1 MNGNND
7 NNDKC
12 DRTTTAMN
20 IFLIFNI
27 AFQVVIVV
35 LGKGSNDPE
44 KIKSKFFDKVQL
56 LDEINKKCAEK
67 FFEDLKDEKSYFD
80 TVKIV
85 VMVLS
90 SISAVLAI
98 ILFLYGMSIC
108 CCETKF
114 YSLSFITPAY
124 GIIAGVASMI
134 LLIKEQIECKCNING
149 FDAPVNSAII
159 DEYDVDYFLLGIFS
173 VVSAGLYIL
182 NLIFLLCLYCRK
194 KKSNTIPN
202 STTVVAPVVPI
213 QPIIPSSRPV
223 IVGNRK
229 KHKTY
234 KSVSQGSNSTSGKK

>member
-7 NNDKC
+7 KC
-12 DRTTTAMN
+12 DGTTTAMN

-35 LGKGSNDPE
+35 LGRGSNDPE

-98 ILFLYGMSIC
+98 ILFIYGMSIC

-114 YSLSFITPAY
+114 YSLSFIAPAY
-124 GIIAGVASMI
+124 GMIAGVISMV
-134 LLIKEQIECKCNING
+134 LMIKERIECICNISV
-149 FDAPVNSAII
+149 FDDRVNSAII
-159 DEYDVDYFLLGIFS
+159 DEYEVDYFLLGIFS
-173 VVSAGLYIL
+173 AVSAGLYIL
-182 NLIFLLCLYCRK
+182 NLIFLLCLYCKK

-213 QPIIPSSRPV
+213 QPIIPNSRPE
-223 IVGNRK
+223 IIGNRK

-234 KSVSQGSNSTSGKK
+234 KSVSQASNSTSGKK